1 MNYTDLAPL
10 SGTIDVLCAALLA
23 LLTIVTMWQLFTK
36 AKRPGW
42 AAIIPLYNTY
52 TVLKI
57 ANRPGWWLILY
68 FLPIVN
74 IVVHIIVSVD
84 IAKTF
89 GKRAAFG
96 FWLLWLFPFIGYP
109 TLAFG
114 QASYTTK
121 KKKSPRSRREPQHS
135 WKYAALITIISL
147 LMAGSFTIVALG
159 AYYRYEN
166 HKVRSEIT
174 SETTKYQH
182 LSFDTLDE
190 WNDDYRMTVMYPK
203 TDNAQINAAVHTKID
218 QYVADFRRQ
227 VVAKPA
233 NSSPY
238 YLHIVG
244 SVNLASDKVIN
255 FLFSGTWTINGAPGS
270 ITVNALFNRSTGTEV
285 QAAQLFKNGGYLTI
299 ASDTARKLLPDI
311 LKSNYNKA
319 LVEQGTA
326 PQAANFDQYEI
337 VDDKTIDIIFE
348 PGQVASET
356 LGTVKVP
363 LSLDALSAQW
373 NRTEVDKLFPD
384 FIAALQAKEEAA
396 RKAAE
401 AEAAAK
407 AAAAAAAQSRQVGS
421 YLPAHGNVDC
431 SQAKCIALSFDD
443 GPGAGTNAIL
453 DTLEQYHVPAT
464 FMVVGTQVAS
474 HTTELKREAADGN
487 DIGSHTWDHA
497 DLTALSVA
505 GIQNEV
511 NRTQAAVMNVL
522 GKQPFMLRPPYGA
535 YNQTVL
541 QTVNMP
547 LILWSIDPDD
557 WKDRN
562 ADIVYQRVMSHAKPG
577 AIVISHDLYPTTAA
591 AYARIIPDLINQGY
605 TLVTVS
611 NLMGIN
617 PSSLTP
623 RVYTGVY

>member
-1 MNYTDLAPL
+1 MNYTNLGPL
-10 SGTIDVLCAALLA
+10 SGTIDILCASLLA
-23 LLTIVTMWQLFTK
+23 LLTAITTWQLFAK

-42 AAIIPLYNTY
+42 AALIPLYNTY
-52 TVLKI
+52 TMLKI
-57 ANRPGWWLILY
+57 AKRPGWWMILY
-68 FLPIVN
+68 FVPIVN
-74 IVVHIIVSVD
+74 IVIHTIISID
-84 IAKTF
+84 IAKAF

-96 FWLLWLFPFIGYP
+96 FWLLWMLPFIGYP
-109 TLAFG
+109 MLAFG
-114 QASYTTK
+114 QANYTNQK
-121 KKKSPRSRREPQHS
+121 KTSKSRRKTQSNKKHT
-135 WKYAALITIISL
+135 ALIVTVSL
-147 LMAGSFTIVALG
+147 LMAGSFIVMALG

-174 SETTKYQH
+174 TETTKYQH
-182 LSFDTLDE
+182 VSFDALDE

-203 TDNAQINAAVHTKID
+203 TDNARIDAAARAKID
-218 QYVADFRRQ
+218 QYVTDFRKQ
-227 VVAKPA
+227 VAAKPTGSA
-233 NSSPY
+233 PY
-238 YLHIVG
+238 YLHVVG

-255 FLFSGTWTINGAPGS
+255 FLFAGTWTINGTAGN
-270 ITVNALFNRSTGTEV
+270 ITVNALFDRSTGTEV
-285 QAAQLFKNGGYLTI
+285 KTTQLFKDNGYLAI
-299 ASDTARKLLPDI
+299 ASDAARKALPNI
-311 LKSNYNKA
+311 LKNNYNKT
-319 LVEQGTA
+319 LVEQGTT
-326 PQAANFDQYEI
+326 PKDVNFDQYEI
-337 VDDKTIDIIFE
+337 VDDKTLNIIFE
-348 PGQVASET
+348 PGQVAPEA
-356 LGTVKVP
+356 LGTVKAP
-363 LSLDALSAQW
+363 LALDTLSAEW

-396 RKAAE
+396 KKAAE

-453 DTLEQYHVPAT
+453 DTLEQYHVSAT

-474 HTTELKREAADGN
+474 HAAELKREAANGN

-497 DLTALSVA
+497 DLTALTVA

-557 WKDRN
+557 WKDRD
-562 ADIVYQRVMSHAKPG
+562 AGIIYQRVMSHAKPG
-577 AIVISHDLYPTTAA
+577 AIILSHDLYPTTAA
-591 AYARIIPDLINQGY
+591 AYTRIIPDLISQGY

-617 PSSLTP
+617 PANLTP
-623 RVYTGVY
+623 RIYTGVY

>member
-1 MNYTDLAPL
+1 MNYTNLGPL
-10 SGTIDVLCAALLA
+10 SGTIDILCASLLA
-23 LLTIVTMWQLFTK
+23 LLTAITTWQLFAK

-42 AAIIPLYNTY
+42 AALIPLYNTY
-52 TVLKI
+52 TMLKI
-57 ANRPGWWLILY
+57 AKRPGWWMILY
-68 FLPIVN
+68 FVPIVN
-74 IVVHIIVSVD
+74 IVIHTIISID
-84 IAKTF
+84 IAKAF

-96 FWLLWLFPFIGYP
+96 FWLLWMLPFIGYP
-109 TLAFG
+109 MLAFG
-114 QASYTTK
+114 QANYTNQK
-121 KKKSPRSRREPQHS
+121 KTSKSRRKTQSNKKHT
-135 WKYAALITIISL
+135 ALIVTVSL
-147 LMAGSFTIVALG
+147 LMAGSFIVMALG

-174 SETTKYQH
+174 TETTKYQH
-182 LSFDTLDE
+182 VSFDALDE

-203 TDNAQINAAVHTKID
+203 TDNVRIDAAARAKID
-218 QYVADFRRQ
+218 QYVTDFRKQ
-227 VVAKPA
+227 VAAKPTGSA
-233 NSSPY
+233 PY
-238 YLHIVG
+238 YLHVVG

-255 FLFSGTWTINGAPGS
+255 FLFAGTWTINGTAGN
-270 ITVNALFNRSTGTEV
+270 ITVNALFDRSTGTEV
-285 QAAQLFKNGGYLTI
+285 KTTQLFKDNGYLAI
-299 ASDTARKLLPDI
+299 ASDAARKALPNI
-311 LKSNYNKA
+311 LKNNYNKT
-319 LVEQGTA
+319 LVEQGTT
-326 PQAANFDQYEI
+326 PKDVNFDQYEI
-337 VDDKTIDIIFE
+337 VDDKTLNIIFE
-348 PGQVASET
+348 PGQVAPEA
-356 LGTVKVP
+356 LGTVKAP
-363 LSLDALSAQW
+363 LALDTLSAEW

-396 RKAAE
+396 KKAAE

-474 HTTELKREAADGN
+474 HTAELKREAAGGN
-487 DIGSHTWDHA
+487 DIASHTWDHA
-497 DLTALSVA
+497 DLTSLSVA

-511 NRTQAAVMNVL
+511 NRTQAAIMNVL

-557 WKDRN
+557 WRDRN
-562 ADIVYQRVMSHAKPG
+562 ADIIYQRVMSHAKPG

-617 PSSLTP
+617 PANLTP
-623 RVYTGVY
+623 RIYTGVY

>member
-1 MNYTDLAPL
+1 MNYTNLGPL
-10 SGTIDVLCAALLA
+10 SGTIDILCASLLA
-23 LLTIVTMWQLFTK
+23 LLTAITTWQLFAK

-42 AAIIPLYNTY
+42 AALIPLYNTY
-52 TVLKI
+52 TMLKI
-57 ANRPGWWLILY
+57 AKRPGWWMILY
-68 FLPIVN
+68 FVPIVN
-74 IVVHIIVSVD
+74 IVIHTIISID
-84 IAKTF
+84 IAKAF

-96 FWLLWLFPFIGYP
+96 FWLLWMLPFIGYP
-109 TLAFG
+109 MLAFG
-114 QASYTTK
+114 QANYTNQK
-121 KKKSPRSRREPQHS
+121 KTSKSRRKTQSNKKHT
-135 WKYAALITIISL
+135 ALIVTVSL
-147 LMAGSFTIVALG
+147 LMAGSFIVMALG

-174 SETTKYQH
+174 TETTKYQH
-182 LSFDTLDE
+182 VSFDALDE

-203 TDNAQINAAVHTKID
+203 TDNVRIDAAARAKID
-218 QYVADFRRQ
+218 QYVTDFRKQ
-227 VVAKPA
+227 VAAKPTGSA
-233 NSSPY
+233 PY
-238 YLHIVG
+238 YLHVVG

-255 FLFSGTWTINGAPGS
+255 FLFAGTWTINGTAGN
-270 ITVNALFNRSTGTEV
+270 ITVNALFDRSTGTEV
-285 QAAQLFKNGGYLTI
+285 KTTQLFKDNGYLAI
-299 ASDTARKLLPDI
+299 ASDAARKALPNI
-311 LKSNYNKA
+311 LKNNYNKT
-319 LVEQGTA
+319 LVEQGTT
-326 PQAANFDQYEI
+326 PKDVNFDQYEI
-337 VDDKTIDIIFE
+337 VDDKTLNIIFE
-348 PGQVASET
+348 PGQVAPEA
-356 LGTVKVP
+356 LGTVKAP
-363 LSLDALSAQW
+363 LALDTLSAEW

-396 RKAAE
+396 KKAAE

-474 HTTELKREAADGN
+474 HAAELKREAAGGN
-487 DIGSHTWDHA
+487 DIASHTWDHA
-497 DLTALSVA
+497 DLTSLSVA

-511 NRTQAAVMNVL
+511 NRTQAAIMNVL

-557 WKDRN
+557 WRDRN
-562 ADIVYQRVMSHAKPG
+562 ADIIYQRVMSHAKPG

-617 PSSLTP
+617 PANLTP
-623 RVYTGVY
+623 RIYTGVY

>member
-1 MNYTDLAPL
+1 MNYTDFEPL
-10 SGTIDVLCAALLA
+10 SGTIDILCASLLTLLA
-23 LLTIVTMWQLFTK
+23 VITTWQIFAK

-42 AAIIPLYNTY
+42 AALIPLYNTY
-52 TVLKI
+52 IMLKI
-57 ANRPGWWLILY
+57 AKRPGWWIILY
-68 FLPIVN
+68 FIPVVN
-74 IVVHIIVSVD
+74 VVIHVIISVD
-84 IAKTF
+84 IAKSF

-96 FWLLWLFPFIGYP
+96 FWLLWMLPFIGYP
-109 TLAFG
+109 ALAFG
-114 QASYTTK
+114 QATYTNQ
-121 KKKSPRSRREPQHS
+121 KKSPKSRRKSQSNKSHM
-135 WKYAALITIISL
+135 ALIITVSL
-147 LMAGSFTIVALG
+147 LMAGSFIVVTLG

-174 SETTKYQH
+174 TETTKYQH
-182 LSFDTLDE
+182 LSFDALDE
-190 WNDDYRMTVMYPK
+190 WNDDYRMSVMYPK
-203 TDNAQINAAVHTKID
+203 TDNAQINTTARAKID
-218 QYVADFRRQ
+218 QYVTDFRKQ
-227 VVAKPA
+227 VAAKPA
-233 NSSPY
+233 GSASY
-238 YLHIVG
+238 YLHVIG
-244 SVNLASDKVIN
+244 SVNLASNKVIN
-255 FLFSGTWTINGAPGS
+255 FLFAGTWTINGTTGN
-270 ITVNALFNRSTGTEV
+270 ITVNALFDRSTGKEV
-285 QAAQLFKNGGYLTI
+285 KTTQLFKDNGYLAI
-299 ASDTARKLLPDI
+299 ASDATRKALPNI
-311 LKSNYNKA
+311 LKNNYNKS

-326 PQAANFDQYEI
+326 PKDADFDQYEI
-337 VDDKTIDIIFE
+337 VDDKTINIIFE

-356 LGTVKVP
+356 LGMVKVP
-363 LSLDALSAQW
+363 LTLDALSSEW

-431 SQAKCIALSFDD
+431 SQTKCIALSFDD

-474 HTTELKREAADGN
+474 HAAELKREAANGN

-511 NRTQAAVMNVL
+511 NRTQAAVMSVL

-562 ADIVYQRVMSHAKPG
+562 ADIIYQRVMSHAKPG
-577 AIVISHDLYPTTAA
+577 SIILSHDLYPTTAA
-591 AYARIIPDLINQGY
+591 AYAHIIPDLISQGY

-611 NLMGIN
+611 NLMGIDPAN
-617 PSSLTP
+617 LTP
-623 RVYTGVY
+623 RIYTGVY